1 MSNATLLVEL
11 RTEELPPK
19 ALQRLGEAFANGVM
33 AGLRSRNLLG
43 DGAIASAFSTPR
55 RLAVKITLVLAVA
68 ADQPLIERLM
78 PASVGLDKDGKPT
91 AALIKKL
98 AAKNLSHL
106 DPSALSRESDGK
118 ADQLVYRSMARGHTL
133 AYGLQL
139 ALDEAIHA
147 LPIPKKM
154 SYQLADGQTTV
165 NFVRPAHG
173 LVALHGRDVVA
184 VTLLGLSAGRNTK
197 GHRFQSHGDIAL
209 ATAGDYEEMLESSGR
224 VIVSFESRRA
234 EIDRQLRSSA
244 AELGA
249 SLGDEANIAP
259 LLDEVTALVEFPAVY
274 LGRFE
279 AEFLAVPPECLIVTM
294 RQNQKYFPLFDTTG
308 KLLNAFLIVS
318 NMKVADPKNIVE
330 GNQRVVRPRLADA
343 RFFFDTDR
351 KTRLADRIQQ
361 LGSVVYHHKLGNQL
375 QRTDRVRALTRS
387 IAPEIGADARLA
399 DRAAL
404 CAKADLLTSMVGEF
418 PALQGIMGRYYALA
432 DGEDAQVAS
441 AIEQHYKP
449 RFAGDSLPDSV
460 IGLSVALADKLETL
474 AGLFGIGQQPTGDKD
489 PFALRRHALGVIRML
504 IEPGLKVPLPWLV
517 EQAFSVF
524 PPATLVDAKQ
534 DLENFVFERLRGY
547 LRELGYTA
555 NETESVLCMRPARFD
570 PIPGQ
575 LAAVRAFLALP
586 EAQSLVAANKRVA
599 NILKQAEARG
609 EAYGDVAPA
618 ALVEPSELVLFESLR
633 KATALAD
640 PMFDLADYAGYLRTF
655 AALKIPV
662 DAFFESVM
670 VMVENG
676 EIRQNRLALLAEL
689 RRAMNRFSDI
699 ARLAA

>member
-1 MSNATLLVEL
+1 MSSAAMSNATMSNATLLVEL

-55 RLAVKITLVLAVA
+55 RLAVQITPVLAIA

-78 PASVGLDKDGKPT
+78 PASVGLDGDGKPT

-133 AYGLQL
+133 ASGLQL

-184 VTLLGLSAGRNTK
+184 VSLLGLSAGRNTK
-197 GHRFQSHGDIAL
+197 GHRFQSDGDIAL
-209 ATAGDYEEMLESSGR
+209 ATAGDYEAMLESSGR

-294 RQNQKYFPLFDTTG
+294 RQNQKYFPLFDTSG

-351 KTRLADRIQQ
+351 KTRLADRIQR
-361 LGSVVYHHKLGNQL
+361 LGAVVYHHKLGNQL

-387 IAPEIGADARLA
+387 IAAEIGADAQLA

-460 IGLSVALADKLETL
+460 IGLSVALADKLERDSPTL
-474 AGLFGIGQQPTGDKD
+474 SESQRAARQKQ
-489 PFALRRHALGVIRML
+489 
-504 IEPGLKVPLPWLV
+504 
-517 EQAFSVF
+517 
-524 PPATLVDAKQ
+524 LVDQDRDFQRKRREFQEDLNARKNEELQLVLERANRVVKQ
-534 DLENFVFERLRGY
+534 V
-547 LRELGYTA
+547 
-555 NETESVLCMRPARFD
+555 
-570 PIPGQ
+570 
-575 LAAVRAFLALP
+575 
-586 EAQSLVAANKRVA
+586 
-599 NILKQAEARG
+599 AEA
-609 EAYGDVAPA
+609 EKYD
-618 ALVEPSELVLFESLR
+618 LVLQDAVYINPKHDIPDKVI
-633 KATALAD
+633 KALN
-640 PMFDLADYAGYLRTF
+640 AG
-655 AALKIPV
+655 AK
-662 DAFFESVM
+662 
-670 VMVENG
+670 
-676 EIRQNRLALLAEL
+676 
-689 RRAMNRFSDI
+689 
-699 ARLAA
+699 